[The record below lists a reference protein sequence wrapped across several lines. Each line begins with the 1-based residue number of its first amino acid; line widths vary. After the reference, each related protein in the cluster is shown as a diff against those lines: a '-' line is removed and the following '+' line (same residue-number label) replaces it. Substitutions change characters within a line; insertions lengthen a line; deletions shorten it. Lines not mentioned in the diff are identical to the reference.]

1 MAEIKST
8 LDLVMERT
16 KHLKMSQDEKR
27 ALDVEETLKKI
38 PGLIQKYV
46 EGAMKDRAFR
56 KEIENCCKVDSDVV
70 KKEVVKELA
79 RSLTFKNQEKDLRV
93 IDALRIIDPDNSVSL
108 VDLEN
113 CIRNFYDSQ
122 KNLMEDKT
130 SKFLNEL
137 ERIGIKGSA
146 ILPRVELTQDDL
158 ERLQALKAACLNLLS
173 RFVQS

>member
-16 KHLKMSQDEKR
+16 KHLKMSQDEKK
-27 ALDVEETLKKI
+27 ALDVEETLKRI
-38 PGLIQKYV
+38 PGLIRKYV
-46 EGAMKDRAFR
+46 EGAMKDRDFQ
-56 KEIENCCKVDSDVV
+56 KEIENCLKVDKDAV

-79 RSLTFKNQEKDLRV
+79 RSLSFKNQEKDLIV
-93 IDALRIIDPDNSVSL
+93 IDALRVIDPGNSVSL

-113 CIRNFYDSQ
+113 CIRNFYDSR

-130 SKFLNEL
+130 SKFLKEL
-137 ERIGIKGSA
+137 ERAGIKGSA
-146 ILPRVELTQDDL
+146 IIPKVELTRDDL

-173 RFVQS
+173 RFV